1 MLFIKNKIGS
11 LTAVLNALKK
21 LLFII
26 VALIESNCDE
36 KYKEFRHKIS
46 AVIMNTITVFKRR
59 QSKTPVIP

>member
-36 KYKEFRHKIS
+36 KYKEFIHKIS
-46 AVIMNTITVFKRR
+46 AVIINTITVFKRR